1 MTVTTSYNDKDN
13 VVTIR
18 VKGRFDFNV
27 VQDFRHAYNDLN
39 KPNASYVVDLGETE
53 YMDSSAL
60 GMLLHL
66 WKFAG
71 SEKAKVRLTRCN
83 ASIKKVL
90 EITHFG
96 QKFKI
101 E

>member
-1 MTVTTSYNDKDN
+1 MTITSHFDEKDN
-13 VVTIR
+13 VVTIK

-27 VQDFRHAYNDLN
+27 VQAFRHAYNDLDRPSAN
-39 KPNASYVVDLGETE
+39 YVVDLGETE

-71 SEKAKVRLTRCN
+71 AEKSKIRLSRCN
-83 ASIKKVL
+83 PAIKKVL

-96 QKFKI
+96 KKFKI

>member
-1 MTVTTSYNDKDN
+1 MPITSQFNDKDN
-13 VVTIR
+13 LVTIR

-27 VQDFRHAYNDLN
+27 VQDFRHAYSDLN
-39 KPNASYVVDLGETE
+39 KPAANYVVDLGEAD

-71 SEKAKVRLTRCN
+71 GEKAKIRLTRCN
-83 ASIKKVL
+83 PGIKKVL

-101 E
+101 D